1 MKQPR
6 RKLLSRLA
14 YRFSNESLL
23 DQALTHRSA
32 GSINN
37 ERLEFL
43 GDAVLNHLI
52 AADLYEQF
60 SILDEGELSRL
71 RSSLVK
77 GDTLASIAI
86 ELELG
91 DYLQLGPGETKTGGT
106 QRRSILAGAL
116 EAIIGAI
123 FLDAGFDQVRTCVKR
138 VFGERIAS
146 VDLGAARKDP
156 KTRLQEYLQS
166 RGMPLPAYSVQEV
179 RGPAH
184 AQVFAVECHIETLE
198 QRFTGTGSN
207 RRKAE
212 QDAASRG
219 LEALIPDICQ

>member
-1 MKQPR
+1 MTLSR
-6 RKLLSRLA
+6 RKLGSKLGYQFA
-14 YRFSNESLL
+14 DDALL

-32 GSINN
+32 GSVNN

-52 AADLYEQF
+52 AADLYAQF
-60 SILDEGELSRL
+60 PLLDEGELSRL
-71 RSSLVK
+71 RSSLVN
-77 GDTLASIAI
+77 GDTLAAIAV

-91 DYLQLGPGETKTGGT
+91 HYLRLGPGETKTGGM
-106 QRRSILAGAL
+106 QRRSILAGTL

-123 FLDAGFDQVRTCVKR
+123 YIETGFEQCRDSVRR

-146 VDLGAARKDP
+146 VDLAAARKDP

-166 RGMPLPAYSVQEV
+166 RGMALPAYHVADVQ
-179 RGPAH
+179 GPAH
-184 AQVFAVECHIETLE
+184 AQIFAVECDIESIA
-198 QRFTGTGSN
+198 QRFTGKGSN

-219 LEALIPDICQ
+219 LEFLLRETHK